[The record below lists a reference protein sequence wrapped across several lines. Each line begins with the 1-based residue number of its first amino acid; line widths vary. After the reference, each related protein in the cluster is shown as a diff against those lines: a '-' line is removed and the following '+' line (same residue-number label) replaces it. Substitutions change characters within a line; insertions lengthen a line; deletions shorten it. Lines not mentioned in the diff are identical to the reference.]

1 MPEWTVSLERL
12 GKVRDA
18 EIAIAPLT
26 ILVGRNNT
34 GKSYVATLIW
44 SLLNSEE
51 IWLRRT
57 SRSFSTDFRTPK
69 WFAEDFCSSE
79 GAEFAEFSHLASSFA
94 DWFNGEIE
102 KSKNET
108 FSRVFAWKGVQVDGV
123 KLRFPKGKR
132 LKFRRMVDHDLED
145 DLPAASFG
153 LNSDDD
159 GQQRIDYSINDTS
172 DAMKSWL
179 FRSIMSASINSRN
192 VLASSREPIYI
203 PAARTGFVLAL
214 REIISGLFDNL
225 EANYEGSA
233 SSALPLPLVRFL
245 RILSSENSDRLISSA
260 AIADFLESR
269 ILSGKVERETGPI
282 PAFNYLPERIDTPIP
297 LRAASSM
304 VTELAPFLQ
313 VLRNKDLRPGII
325 FEEPEAHL
333 HIAAQRE
340 MARAIIRLVNSG
352 VPVTITTHSDTF
364 LHQLNLL
371 ISSYADPELAL
382 KFGYSKEDL
391 LNPDKV
397 RAYEFC
403 QENDITRVREAEK
416 TEFGFIIPSINVVL
430 EDIAKQTLEMQA

>member
-1 MPEWTVSLERL
+1 
-12 GKVRDA
+12 
-18 EIAIAPLT
+18 
-26 ILVGRNNT
+26 
-34 GKSYVATLIW
+34 
-44 SLLNSEE
+44 
-51 IWLRRT
+51 
-57 SRSFSTDFRTPK
+57 
-69 WFAEDFCSSE
+69 
-79 GAEFAEFSHLASSFA
+79 
-94 DWFNGEIE
+94 
-102 KSKNET
+102 
-108 FSRVFAWKGVQVDGV
+108 
-123 KLRFPKGKR
+123 
-132 LKFRRMVDHDLED
+132 
-145 DLPAASFG
+145 
-153 LNSDDD
+153 
-159 GQQRIDYSINDTS
+159 
-172 DAMKSWL
+172 
-179 FRSIMSASINSRN
+179 
-192 VLASSREPIYI
+192 
-203 PAARTGFVLAL
+203 
-214 REIISGLFDNL
+214 
-225 EANYEGSA
+225 
-233 SSALPLPLVRFL
+233 
-245 RILSSENSDRLISSA
+245 
-260 AIADFLESR
+260 
-269 ILSGKVERETGPI
+269 
-282 PAFNYLPERIDTPIP
+282 
-297 LRAASSM
+297 M